1 MAEAADE
8 VASYICT
15 NDESKD
21 HEDHGVDQDEKAEGK
36 GKVRHIGCQE
46 H

>member
-1 MAEAADE
+1 MAEAA
-8 VASYICT
+8 VTSYICT

-21 HEDHGVDQDEKAEGK
+21 HDHGVDEEEGK

-46 H
+46 Y

>member
-1 MAEAADE
+1 MAEAAD
-8 VASYICT
+8 VTSYICT

-21 HEDHGVDQDEKAEGK
+21 HDHGVDDEKEGK

>member
-1 MAEAADE
+1 MAEAAD
-8 VASYICT
+8 VTSYICT

-21 HEDHGVDQDEKAEGK
+21 HEDHGLVDDEQEGK
-36 GKVRHIGCQE
+36 GSKVRHIGCQE